1 MESAVNV
8 GAPPRASVI
17 GTAYAIANRRITR
30 RCGRC
35 SQMAAQIGRQT
46 MQRPRL
52 DLTSAVRLAELA
64 DVVVPFSIRVAGD
77 LGVADHLHGGPVPL
91 DALAGATG
99 THAPSLR
106 RMMRALATFGI
117 FCEVERERFALTPVG
132 ELLRAD
138 HPRSLRDAYPFVPAE
153 VLAWERY
160 EQ

>member
-77 LGVADHLHGGPVPL
+77 LGAADHLPGGPVPL
-91 DALAGATG
+91 DALAGRPG
-99 THAPSLR
+99 PHPPLLPPLIRAPQ
-106 RMMRALATFGI
+106 T
-117 FCEVERERFALTPVG
+117 FAL
-132 ELLRAD
+132 
-138 HPRSLRDAYPFVPAE
+138 
-153 VLAWERY
+153 
-160 EQ
+160 